1 MAQRVVVELTS
12 DLSGESAQET
22 VSFSLDG
29 VPYEI
34 DLTSGEAS
42 SLRDSLA
49 NYVSSGRK
57 VGRKTTSARSAA
69 RPSGAADYDASAV
82 RAWASSRGIE
92 VSGRGRISQA
102 VLTQYREAGN

>member
-12 DLSGESAQET
+12 DLSGETAQET

-34 DLTSGEAS
+34 DLTSAEAS
-42 SLRDSLA
+42 SFRNSLA

-57 VGRKTTSARSAA
+57 VGRKTPPARGA
-69 RPSGAADYDASAV
+69 RRPAMSGEYDASEV
-82 RAWASSRGIE
+82 RTWASSRGIE